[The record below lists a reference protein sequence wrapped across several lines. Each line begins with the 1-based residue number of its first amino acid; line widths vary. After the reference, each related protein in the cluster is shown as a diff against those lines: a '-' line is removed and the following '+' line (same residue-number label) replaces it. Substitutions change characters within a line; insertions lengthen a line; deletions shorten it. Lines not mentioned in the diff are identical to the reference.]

1 MILTHMVYTFH
12 IFIIDPLPGVVE
24 GPEVPNPMD
33 PEDIIRSV
41 PNTPQFRPE
50 VEIPEQ
56 LPRSNSPI
64 IRALDRGTPDQI
76 NTALTNFAR
85 EHVC

>member
-1 MILTHMVYTFH
+1 MPFTY
-12 IFIIDPLPGVVE
+12 FIIDPPHGMVE
-24 GPEVPNPMD
+24 EQEVPNRMD
-33 PEDIIRSV
+33 PEDVIRSV

-64 IRALDRGTPDQI
+64 IRALDGGTPEQI
-76 NTALTNFAR
+76 NSALTNFAR